1 MRKLFK
7 GGNYSR
13 VETICGNAVFQ
24 FCTNK
29 VNCTGSNFSSIFAS
43 FDTPAFLGG
52 WMNSGMK
59 GIFVKS
65 ASVPRNAADFTAPRP
80 AAARRAAPPPTYFE
94 WRDVWNF
101 VWIAVKWEI
110 WVLTRKAFTRFAY
123 APRRATCAPPL
134 AGNWSPVFPYLLRR
148 NLGKEIIFPNVSSL
162 LMGDRPYL
170 NGEMSK
176 YVLADGKEIIS
187 VRKNLVFALI
197 ENLSRKNSLI
207 TKTSYLH
214 TNILL
219 YDQWMLILI
228 FDSF

>member
-1 MRKLFK
+1 
-7 GGNYSR
+7 
-13 VETICGNAVFQ
+13 
-24 FCTNK
+24 
-29 VNCTGSNFSSIFAS
+29 
-43 FDTPAFLGG
+43 
-52 WMNSGMK
+52 MK
-59 GIFVKS
+59 GIFFKS
-65 ASVPRNAADFTAPRP
+65 ASVPRNATDFTARASPRPLRP
-80 AAARRAAPPPTYFE
+80 AAIPPPTYFE

-123 APRRATCAPPL
+123 APRRATCAPHL

-148 NLGKEIIFPNVSSL
+148 NLGKEIIFPNVSGL

-187 VRKNLVFALI
+187 GRKNLVFALI

-207 TKTSYLH
+207 SFVSLTFKPKTSHLH

>member
-1 MRKLFK
+1 
-7 GGNYSR
+7 
-13 VETICGNAVFQ
+13 
-24 FCTNK
+24 
-29 VNCTGSNFSSIFAS
+29 
-43 FDTPAFLGG
+43 
-52 WMNSGMK
+52 MNSGMK

-65 ASVPRNAADFTAPRP
+65 ASVPHNAADFTAPRRAP
-80 AAARRAAPPPTYFE
+80 LRPAAPPPTYFE

-123 APRRATCAPPL
+123 ARA
-134 AGNWSPVFPYLLRR
+134 AGDWSPVFPYLLRR

-176 YVLADGKEIIS
+176 YVLADGKEIVS
-187 VRKNLVFALI
+187 GRKNLVFALI

-207 TKTSYLH
+207 LFVSLTFKPKTSYLH

-219 YDQWMLILI
+219 
-228 FDSF
+228 